1 MNISPSG
8 GSKPSSRSFSFG
20 DPRSRVPMGR
30 GAGPKAGVPG
40 PFRAA
45 RSGGEQTDGD
55 RGEGRNQ
62 QEPDEA
68 DLALQHRDIGLHG
81 QFSPSPGEGE
91 KKRAGIPSMGVEEDA
106 VSSYAFPQEV
116 PMPTQPA
123 AQPRAPQPPR
133 KTAQPPAEAPAPAPD
148 AITVKP
154 TEEGAIFRALLDA
167 GAEAMVAYTVEKRI
181 HTMVSE
187 AVAPQLQPF
196 LVEMC
201 RLSDA
206 HEKRFAE
213 QDRRFDEVDRRLD
226 ALAAAGVERDRRLD
240 VVVAR
245 LDGMKVLG
253 QVILGAL
260 ALLITA
266 LIAVFGF
273 VFTN

>member
-1 MNISPSG
+1 
-8 GSKPSSRSFSFG
+8 
-20 DPRSRVPMGR
+20 
-30 GAGPKAGVPG
+30 
-40 PFRAA
+40 
-45 RSGGEQTDGD
+45 
-55 RGEGRNQ
+55 
-62 QEPDEA
+62 
-68 DLALQHRDIGLHG
+68 
-81 QFSPSPGEGE
+81 
-91 KKRAGIPSMGVEEDA
+91 
-106 VSSYAFPQEV
+106 
-116 PMPTQPA
+116 MPTQPA
-123 AQPRAPQPPR
+123 PQPRAPQPPR
-133 KTAQPPAEAPAPAPD
+133 KTAQPPAEAPAPDPD

-167 GAEAMVAYTVEKRI
+167 GTEAMVAYTVEKRI

-196 LVEMC
+196 LLEMR
-201 RLSDA
+201 RLFDA
-206 HEKRFAE
+206 HERRFDE
-213 QDRRFDEVDRRLD
+213 QDRRFDEQDRRFDELDRKLD
-226 ALAAAGVERDRRLD
+226 ALAAAAVERDRRLD